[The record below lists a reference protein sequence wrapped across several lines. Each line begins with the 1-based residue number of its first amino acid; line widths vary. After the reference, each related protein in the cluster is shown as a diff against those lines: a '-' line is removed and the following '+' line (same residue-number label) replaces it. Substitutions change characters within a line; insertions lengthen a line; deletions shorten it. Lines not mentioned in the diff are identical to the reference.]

1 MVGRCKSLCMLFLS
15 LMALSC
21 VSKEGKPSYKAK
33 PALRISPI
41 EVSSTRGTFLVETLN
56 ATGVNL
62 LCLESKENA
71 PSTDEIIGKGEHT
84 TQGEYLLLGLEG
96 QKDYIL
102 YGIATDDKG
111 QRSSI
116 CKVPFSTIEGP
127 RELYDWEKNRIEK
140 PRYSN
145 LALCYGGS
153 AHRVPFLWDEQRFD
167 RHVTYTDEA
176 GKTHWLFDAFL
187 AIEFVDTKNNK
198 AYMLGNGRPSAD
210 KASWTDLLD
219 YWFDKENGF
228 AALDRSV
235 GKAIEKLGVPP
246 TKRKVIITLPDPIIY
261 QNFKDVTSS
270 TTYWGFID
278 GKQVDFK
285 KAADRRAAM
294 KWYIDEARKRWNNSN
309 YQNLEFM
316 GFYIISEDLAV
327 PGYGWN
333 PELKHWE
340 DIYPEMSN
348 YIHACNET
356 LTWIPYNSSGGHQL
370 WKDFG
375 IDYAMMQPNY
385 FWHAEYDMNAYMAM
399 VLSNGLSMEF
409 ELDSAIME
417 KNTDSFGYRSR
428 FYEYMSMCKKI
439 NLYGKRELSYYFGTN
454 DFYDLS
460 LSTYP
465 KDNKLYHDL
474 CKFIIESIH

>member
-1 MVGRCKSLCMLFLS
+1 MLFLS

-21 VSKEGKPSYKAK
+21 VSKEEKPSYKAK

-71 PSTDEIIGKGEHT
+71 PSTDEIIDKGEHT
-84 TQGEYLLLGLEG
+84 TQGEYLLMGLEG
-96 QKDYIL
+96 QKDYVL
-102 YGIATDDKG
+102 YGVATDDKG

-167 RHVTYTDEA
+167 RHVTYNDEA

-187 AIEFVDTKNNK
+187 AIEFADTKSNK

-219 YWFDKENGF
+219 YWFDEENGF

-278 GKQVDFK
+278 GKQMDFK

-409 ELDSAIME
+409 ELDSAILE
-417 KNTDSFGYRSR
+417 KNNDSFGYRSR
-428 FYEYMSMCKKI
+428 FYEYMSMCKKM

-465 KDNKLYHDL
+465 KDKKLYNDL

>member
-1 MVGRCKSLCMLFLS
+1 M
-15 LMALSC
+15 
-21 VSKEGKPSYKAK
+21 
-33 PALRISPI
+33 
-41 EVSSTRGTFLVETLN
+41 
-56 ATGVNL
+56 
-62 LCLESKENA
+62 
-71 PSTDEIIGKGEHT
+71 D
-84 TQGEYLLLGLEG
+84 
-96 QKDYIL
+96 
-102 YGIATDDKG
+102 
-111 QRSSI
+111 
-116 CKVPFSTIEGP
+116 
-127 RELYDWEKNRIEK
+127 
-140 PRYSN
+140 
-145 LALCYGGS
+145 
-153 AHRVPFLWDEQRFD
+153 
-167 RHVTYTDEA
+167 
-176 GKTHWLFDAFL
+176 
-187 AIEFVDTKNNK
+187 
-198 AYMLGNGRPSAD
+198 
-210 KASWTDLLD
+210 
-219 YWFDKENGF
+219 GF

-261 QNFKDVTSS
+261 QNFKDVKSS

-278 GKQVDFK
+278 GKQMDFK

-399 VLSNGLSMEF
+399 VLSNKLSMEF
-409 ELDSAIME
+409 ELDSAILE
-417 KNTDSFGYRSR
+417 KNNDSFGYRSR
-428 FYEYMSMCKKI
+428 FYEYMSMCKKM

-474 CKFIIESIH
+474 CKFIIESTH

>member
-1 MVGRCKSLCMLFLS
+1 MLFLS

-21 VSKEGKPSYKAK
+21 VSKEEKPSYKAK
-33 PALRISPI
+33 PALRVSPI

-56 ATGVNL
+56 ATGVYL

-71 PSTDEIIGKGEHT
+71 PSTDEIIDKGEHT
-84 TQGEYLLLGLEG
+84 TQGEYLLMGLEG
-96 QKDYIL
+96 QKDYVL
-102 YGIATDDKG
+102 YGVATDDKG

-167 RHVTYTDEA
+167 RHVIYTDEA

-187 AIEFVDTKNNK
+187 AIEFVDTKSNK

-278 GKQVDFK
+278 GKQMDFK
-285 KAADRRAAM
+285 KAAERRAAM

-370 WKDFG
+370 WKNFG

-409 ELDSAIME
+409 ELDSAILE
-417 KNTDSFGYRSR
+417 KNNDSFGYRSR
-428 FYEYMSMCKKI
+428 FYEYMSMCKKM

-465 KDNKLYHDL
+465 KDNKLYNDL

>member
-1 MVGRCKSLCMLFLS
+1 MLFLS

-21 VSKEGKPSYKAK
+21 VSKEEKPSYKAK

-278 GKQVDFK
+278 GKQMDFK

-340 DIYPEMSN
+340 DIYPEMSTTF
-348 YIHACNET
+348 T
-356 LTWIPYNSSGGHQL
+356 LVTRP
-370 WKDFG
+370 
-375 IDYAMMQPNY
+375 
-385 FWHAEYDMNAYMAM
+385 
-399 VLSNGLSMEF
+399 
-409 ELDSAIME
+409 
-417 KNTDSFGYRSR
+417 
-428 FYEYMSMCKKI
+428 
-439 NLYGKRELSYYFGTN
+439 
-454 DFYDLS
+454 
-460 LSTYP
+460 
-465 KDNKLYHDL
+465 
-474 CKFIIESIH
+474 

>member
-1 MVGRCKSLCMLFLS
+1 MLFLS

-62 LCLESKENA
+62 LCLESKENT
-71 PSTDEIIGKGEHT
+71 PSTDEIIDKGERT
-84 TQGEYLLLGLEG
+84 TQGEYLLMGLEG
-96 QKDYIL
+96 QKDYVL
-102 YGIATDDKG
+102 YGVATDDKG

-153 AHRVPFLWDEQRFD
+153 AHRVPFLWDEQRI
-167 RHVTYTDEA
+167 YTDEA

-187 AIEFVDTKNNK
+187 AIEFVDTKSNK

-219 YWFDKENGF
+219 YWFDQENGF

-235 GKAIEKLGVPP
+235 GKAIKKLGVPP

-278 GKQVDFK
+278 GKQMDFK

-340 DIYPEMSN
+340 DIYPKMSN

-385 FWHAEYDMNAYMAM
+385 FWHSEYDMNAYMAM

-409 ELDSAIME
+409 ELDSAILE

-428 FYEYMSMCKKI
+428 FYEYMSMCKKM

-465 KDNKLYHDL
+465 KDIKLYNDL

>member
-1 MVGRCKSLCMLFLS
+1 MLFLS

-21 VSKEGKPSYKAK
+21 VSKEEKPSYKAK

-62 LCLESKENA
+62 LCLESKENT
-71 PSTDEIIGKGEHT
+71 PSTDEIIDKGEHT
-84 TQGEYLLLGLEG
+84 TQGEYLLMGLEG
-96 QKDYIL
+96 QKDYVL
-102 YGIATDDKG
+102 YGVATDDKG

-116 CKVPFSTIEGP
+116 CKLPFSTIEGP

-153 AHRVPFLWDEQRFD
+153 AHRVPFLWDEQRLD
-167 RHVTYTDEA
+167 RHVTYTDET

-235 GKAIEKLGVPP
+235 GKAIEKLGVPH

-278 GKQVDFK
+278 GKQMDFK

-294 KWYIDEARKRWNNSN
+294 KWYIDESRKRWNNSN

-385 FWHAEYDMNAYMAM
+385 FWHSEYDMNAYMAM

-409 ELDSAIME
+409 ELDSAILE

-428 FYEYMSMCKKI
+428 FYEYMSMCKKM

-465 KDNKLYHDL
+465 KDNKLYNDL

>member
-1 MVGRCKSLCMLFLS
+1 M
-15 LMALSC
+15 MALSC
-21 VSKEGKPSYKAK
+21 VSKEEKPSYKAK

-71 PSTDEIIGKGEHT
+71 PSTDEIIDKGEHT
-84 TQGEYLLLGLEG
+84 TQGEYLLMGLEG
-96 QKDYIL
+96 QKDYVL
-102 YGIATDDKG
+102 YGVATDDKG

-167 RHVTYTDEA
+167 RHVTYNDEA

-187 AIEFVDTKNNK
+187 AIEFADTKSNK

-219 YWFDKENGF
+219 YWFDEENGF

-278 GKQVDFK
+278 GKQMDFK

-409 ELDSAIME
+409 ELDSAILE
-417 KNTDSFGYRSR
+417 KNNDSFGYRSR
-428 FYEYMSMCKKI
+428 FYEYMSMCKKM

-465 KDNKLYHDL
+465 KDKKLYNDL